1 MALVALVTV
10 PDAGAA
16 EVVSSA
22 LAEVDIPFEVRRV
35 GPEDPYRGSVLA
47 APWRVM
53 VPEERLDEA
62 REWLDRVEKEI
73 AEEVDTQAAAPAEP
87 DGVEAVTD
95 RPWPDPTRR
104 SPKISWA
111 VALAVVLVFPVVCF
125 YVRAWRRGAV
135 WMAMFVLPLVLLMFG
150 ARFLPAIDP
159 SLARADTLV
168 LILVWAKL
176 ADLFVGLL
184 IIVLRRRSTAPA

>member
-22 LAEVDIPFEVRRV
+22 LSEVDIPFEVQRA

-53 VPEERLDEA
+53 VPEERLEEA
-62 REWLDRVEKEI
+62 RAWLDRVEKEI
-73 AEEVDTQAAAPAEP
+73 AEEIDTQAAAPAGPE
-87 DGVEAVTD
+87 GGGAATD
-95 RPWPDPTRR
+95 RPRPDPTRR

-111 VALAVVLVFPVVCF
+111 LGLAVVLVFPVVCF
-125 YVRAWRRGAV
+125 YVRAWRRGAI
-135 WMAMFVLPLVLLMFG
+135 WMGMFVLPLVLMVSG
-150 ARFLPAIDP
+150 YEYLPAVEP
-159 SLARADTLV
+159 PLARVDTLI

-184 IIVLRRRSTAPA
+184 LIVLRRRSSAPV